1 MISVRK
7 NKKSFITVFLCLFT
21 VLFSVFPIS
30 VFAEE
35 EQGKTRFSQQEQTII
50 DYTIGEKSTTPEEHK
65 AILSY
70 YVANVFTDDKERL
83 DFLCYYASLSDEEKD
98 TFCQN
103 LEKTYFDAFEDS
115 AKKHIIPEITKQI
128 EETGAYIFYD
138 INIKKTETGTYKVVC
153 DIVQNES
160 YELFNRA
167 NALPYGDLITEKAYF
182 SLKSAN
188 VNKLSLIE
196 EDSTYIYLVSEFEVD
211 EISQISA
218 FLGISDVLA
227 FATLPDKE
235 TGEENLVVVMNSDLS
250 LYDENQKEFLKNAVL
265 SLSLE
270 SPDTIVANMASI
282 ENFSSSERNIYSW
295 LITPDINNNFVFRF
309 EEKTDYERYFHVYV
323 ILVVIFYSV
332 GFFIIKKYIDYKR
345 L

>member
-7 NKKSFITVFLCLFT
+7 NKKSFITIFLCLFT

-30 VFAEE
+30 VFAEDIRFAKGEVAVIE
-35 EQGKTRFSQQEQTII
+35 EVL
-50 DYTIGEKSTTPEEHK
+50 GEDSSTPEEHK
-65 AILSY
+65 AVLMLYFYNIL
-70 YVANVFTDDKERL
+70 
-83 DFLCYYASLSDEEKD
+83 EEKED
-98 TFCQN
+98 KMYLLYRYRDFNTEEGKEQFCKELLDLYQSSYQEEAN
-103 LEKTYFDAFEDS
+103 KTIVP
-115 AKKHIIPEITKQI
+115 IIKQQI

-153 DIVQNES
+153 DIVQNEA
-160 YELFNRA
+160 YELFNRT

-196 EDSTYIYLVSEFEVD
+196 EDFTYIYLVSEFEVD

-218 FLGISDVLA
+218 FLGIPDVLA

-250 LYDENQKEFLKNAVL
+250 LYDDNQKEFLKNAVL

-270 SPDTIVANMASI
+270 SPDTIVANMASV
-282 ENFSSSERNIYSW
+282 ENFSSSERNVYSW

-309 EEKTDYERYFHVYV
+309 EEKSDYERYFHVYV